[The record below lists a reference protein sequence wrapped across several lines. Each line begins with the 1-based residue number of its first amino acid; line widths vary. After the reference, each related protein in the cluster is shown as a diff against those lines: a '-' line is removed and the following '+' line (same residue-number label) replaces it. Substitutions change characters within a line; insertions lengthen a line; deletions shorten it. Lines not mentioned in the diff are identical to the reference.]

1 MLNLSLLSQKPN
13 ESLVEDALAEREG
26 PVTVAMLDPAADI
39 DLVLETLLESIQ
51 MKEPLTG
58 LCVREVD
65 SAHVFQL
72 FFGDNNRLP
81 L

>member
-1 MLNLSLLSQKPN
+1 MLNPSLLTQKPN
-13 ESLVEDALAEREG
+13 ESFLEYALAEREG
-26 PVTVAMLDPAADI
+26 PITVAMLDPAADI

-72 FFGDNNRLP
+72 FFGDNKRMP
-81 L
+81 I